1 MRKLLKAILFLAG
14 TAALLLLAGFCWLYF
29 YSRDLPDVGALAQ
42 FAPDAPMQAS
52 EACIGNTIAIPYDK
66 IGLNL
71 RNAISAA
78 ETSER
83 DPSVLK
89 MVFQGIVSQPTID
102 ADPRR
107 SKTVIASWYVSRTMC
122 YPPSKNLKRQLL
134 EIRTAIQL
142 ERHFSRRDLF
152 TMYVNRVYFAEDEI
166 GAQNASQRLFG
177 KNPADL
183 DISQA
188 ALLAGMIR
196 SPSRFSPYKHPDRA
210 MLRRNEVID
219 AMIAANMISSAD
231 GESAKSNALRG
242 SPVQPPTQ
250 GQNPP

>member
-1 MRKLLKAILFLAG
+1 LA
-14 TAALLLLAGFCWLYF
+14 
-29 YSRDLPDVGALAQ
+29 
-42 FAPDAPMQAS
+42 
-52 EACIGNTIAIPYDK
+52 
-66 IGLNL
+66 
-71 RNAISAA
+71 
-78 ETSER
+78 
-83 DPSVLK
+83 
-89 MVFQGIVSQPTID
+89 
-102 ADPRR
+102 
-107 SKTVIASWYVSRTMC
+107 
-122 YPPSKNLKRQLL
+122 KRQLDEL
-134 EIRTAIQL
+134 RTAEQL